1 MRQPHNLP
9 RLVLTLLV
17 VTLLAAAG
25 IVFAQQDRGY
35 YTAHNS
41 GEIRQTAP
49 PKPANGATYS
59 AEAFPLFPPDLEA
72 GEGREAVASNC
83 STCHSTRYITMQPP
97 LPAAAWEAEVN
108 KMINAFGLDVPLE
121 TKPVIIH
128 YLQTH
133 YTPETRK
140 H

>member
-1 MRQPHNLP
+1 MRRKYSLP
-9 RLVLTLLV
+9 VLTAIMLV
-17 VTLLAAAG
+17 VTALAAAA
-25 IVFAQQDRGY
+25 IAVAQQDRGY
-35 YTAHNS
+35 YTPHNS

-49 PKPANGATYS
+49 AKPVNGATYS
-59 AEAFPLFPPDLEA
+59 AESFPLYPPELDA

-108 KMINAFGLDVPLE
+108 KMINAFGLDVPPE

>member
-1 MRQPHNLP
+1 MRGKHNL
-9 RLVLTLLV
+9 LFLAIIVAAIAALT
-17 VTLLAAAG
+17 AG
-25 IVFAQQDRGY
+25 GIAVAQQDRGY
-35 YTAHNS
+35 YTPHNS
-41 GEIRQTAP
+41 GEIRQ
-49 PKPANGATYS
+49 PAAEKLKNGATYS
-59 AEAFPLFPPDLEA
+59 AESFPLYPAELEA

-108 KMINAFGLDVPLE
+108 KMVNAFGLDVPPE